1 MDHEGIDFLDDHPQ
15 ARAILLEHGACLS
28 YEPGR
33 FLWRQGAAATRVFFV
48 LEGEVKLVREAGG
61 REHVVHWGRPGDTLG
76 DVPLFAE
83 GGYPATAIATRR
95 TRCLVADRA
104 TLELAMRADPTLAW
118 HFLSNLGRRVRFLVQ
133 RLDERSSEN
142 VRNRLIRHIVARS
155 DEAHSEWFRLGLTQ
169 AELAEELGTVRKV
182 VGRTLAELRR
192 TGVLESERGRYRIPD
207 RDRLRESIQ

>member
-1 MDHEGIDFLDDHPQ
+1 MNHEGIDLLDDHPK
-15 ARAILLEHGACLS
+15 ARAILLEHGVCHT

-61 REHVVHWGRPGDTLG
+61 REHVVHWGRPGATLG

-104 TLELAMRADPTLAW
+104 TLELAMRTDPTLAW
-118 HFLSNLGRRVRFLVQ
+118 HFLGNLGRRVRFLIQ

-142 VRNRLIRHIVARS
+142 VRSRLIRYIVARS
-155 DEAHSEWFRLGLTQ
+155 EEAHSEWFRLGLTQ
-169 AELAEELGTVRKV
+169 AELAEELGTVREV
-182 VGRTLAELRR
+182 VVRTLAELRR

-207 RDRLRESIQ
+207 RDRLRETS